1 MYIYKA
7 ARSFD
12 YTRELTLTRSKKEK
26 KSIKQLLCVLMCF
39 SSFVCLFFWNFASS
53 SFCLNRK
60 SPPEKINTKKVSH
73 IFGFMLNYFASLS
86 YNWYRRFDCNKNIK
100 IPLIGYEI
108 SAMKRRK
115 GGKGMKAPSTTF
127 LSFLKK
133 NIIRVRCGGGI
144 GSLVGDYTLT
154 CEKKIHNRTLMTS
167 SSVSS
172 RRKKRR
178 NEQEKQRL
186 IFV

>member
-1 MYIYKA
+1 M
-7 ARSFD
+7 
-12 YTRELTLTRSKKEK
+12 KK
-26 KSIKQLLCVLMCF
+26 IDQTIIVCPHVFFFFC
-39 SSFVCLFFWNFASS
+39 FVCFWNFVSP
-53 SFCLNRK
+53 SFCPNRK